1 MAPPAVVVSRYKRW
15 SRARITSRNDVTPG
29 RFRDYLES
37 ESLISIGGRRKDSSL
52 HMAKVKN
59 LKKRIRRLE
68 ARLQKGAKKL
78 AKLKAKLEAAST
90 ASVEKARKSSNA
102 TVPMQKKRRS
112 AGDVKPGS
120 TVKEPRVAGKK
131 KRKLN
136 LTPERR
142 AQLAAAMKA
151 RWAAKRAAAAANTQR
166 GSSSPGFS
174 SGDASEPQ

>member
-1 MAPPAVVVSRYKRW
+1 
-15 SRARITSRNDVTPG
+15 
-29 RFRDYLES
+29 
-37 ESLISIGGRRKDSSL
+37 
-52 HMAKVKN
+52 MAKVKN

-78 AKLKAKLEAAST
+78 AKLKGKLEAAST
-90 ASVEKARKSSNA
+90 ATAGKTKATSTASAEKARKSSNA
-102 TVPMQKKRRS
+102 TVPIQKKRRS

-120 TVKEPRVAGKK
+120 TVKELRVAGKK

-151 RWAAKRAAAAANTQR
+151 RWAAKRAAANTQH
-166 GSSSPGFS
+166 GSSGPGFS